1 MIVHAW
7 RSRGALP
14 EGRRS
19 AFFRYFLKISVY
31 YMHTLDIM
39 PRRYIIEIYA
49 SAALLRRYARE
60 VYK

>member
-1 MIVHAW
+1 MIRKAL
-7 RSRGALP
+7 RSRGVLP
-14 EGRRS
+14 KGRRS

-39 PRRYIIEIYA
+39 PCRYIIEIYA
-49 SAALLRRYARE
+49 SAALLRRYARG